1 MKDLLL
7 YKVSIL
13 FKPTCENKLA
23 FLFKI
28 YSKYAT
34 KSIEIRY
41 FCSKFKNKSHYF
53 NTFFK
58 MSSTPLYEKEVSIQ
72 VERRRAGVEL
82 IKIISDLWY
91 DKSIELVLFRN
102 QLIDKNVNEIIN
114 LHEYAGEFVGKAISI
129 FDSVAIAKVIF
140 ELDLPPSKLDIG
152 KLSYEFRL
160 ENENYPD
167 ARHFVLEKLKN
178 AKNFEEIQ
186 PKDVVL
192 YGFGRIGRLLARELM
207 SKSGKGNQLRLRA
220 IVTRDK
226 NDASSLEKRASLL
239 RYDSIHG
246 DFQGSVIADFENKA
260 LIINGTTVHVI
271 TANAPEDI
279 DYTQYGIEKAL
290 IIDNT
295 GAFTNKEALSRHL
308 TSKGTEKVLLTAPGK
323 GIPNIVHGVNQNEY
337 NPDEIAIF
345 SAASCTTNAITPIL
359 KAIEETLGV
368 VKGHLETIHAYT
380 NDQNLVDN
388 MHQKYRRG
396 RAAALNMVITETG
409 AGAAVAKALPSLEGK
424 LTSNAIRVPVPNG
437 SLVVLNLEV
446 LKKTSIDGIN
456 AIMKKYAL
464 EGELVEQIKYS
475 LNNELVS
482 SDIVGTSAPAIYD
495 SNATIVSNDGQN
507 IVLYIWYDNEFGYS
521 HQVIRLAKYIAKV
534 RRFTYY

>member
-1 MKDLLL
+1 M
-7 YKVSIL
+7 S
-13 FKPTCENKLA
+13 
-23 FLFKI
+23 
-28 YSKYAT
+28 
-34 KSIEIRY
+34 
-41 FCSKFKNKSHYF
+41 
-53 NTFFK
+53 NTQ
-58 MSSTPLYEKEVSIQ
+58 LYEKEIAFQSD
-72 VERRRAGVEL
+72 RRRAGVEF

-91 DKSIELVLFRN
+91 DKSIEMVLFRN
-102 QLIDKNVNEIIN
+102 QLINCNVSDIIN
-114 LHEYAGEFVGKAISI
+114 LHEYAGEFVGKPISI
-129 FDSVAIAKVIF
+129 FDSVEIARAI
-140 ELDLPPSKLDIG
+140 LSSDLPPAKLDIG
-152 KLSYEFRL
+152 RLTYEFSTG
-160 ENENYPD
+160 NYDNARAFVIDKLRD
-167 ARHFVLEKLKN
+167 AKDFKN
-178 AKNFEEIQ
+178 NQ

-207 SKSGKGNQLRLRA
+207 SKTGKGTQLRLRA

-226 NDASSLEKRASLL
+226 NDAVSLEKRASLL

-246 DFQGSVIADFENKA
+246 DFQGSVVADVENQA

-279 DYTQYGIEKAL
+279 DYTKYGFDKAL
-290 IIDNT
+290 VIDNT
-295 GAFTNKEALSRHL
+295 GAFTTKEALERHL
-308 TSKGTEKVLLTAPGK
+308 TSKGVDKVLLTAPGK
-323 GIPNIVHGVNQNEY
+323 GVPNIVHGVNQTEY
-337 NPDEIAIF
+337 NPDEVNIF

-359 KAIEETLGV
+359 KAVEDTLGV

-388 MHQKYRRG
+388 MHKKYRRG

-409 AGAAVAKALPSLEGK
+409 AGSAVAKALPSLAGK

-446 LKKTSIDGIN
+446 SKETSVDDIN
-456 AIMKKYAL
+456 KIMKKYAL
-464 EGELVEQIKYS
+464 EGALVEQIKYS

-495 SNATIVSNDGQN
+495 SNATIVSADGKN
-507 IVLYIWYDNEFGYS
+507 IVLYVWYDNEFGYS

-534 RRFTYY
+534 RRYTYY